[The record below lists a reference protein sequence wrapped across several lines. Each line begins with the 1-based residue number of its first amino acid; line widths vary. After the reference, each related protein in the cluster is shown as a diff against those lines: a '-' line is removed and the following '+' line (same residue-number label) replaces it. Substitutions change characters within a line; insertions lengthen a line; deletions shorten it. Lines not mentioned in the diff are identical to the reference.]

1 MLRLTPIAPPAH
13 SVDDIPTWIAGTD
26 PAWNIDL
33 IKAHRELLGEKNI
46 AAHPVEV
53 YYSGSTRFSLDA
65 KITMP
70 EVLRG
75 ADGPHTVTVE
85 HYLLP
90 GKRPTLFEMAQLGA
104 RDWAIARRVVEEQGF
119 LEFARRGLVRVRDA
133 VGEDGKPATITPP
146 RNSDGILDEWLD
158 DVSKADRNLLGALGM
173 AVHNLSQNEVAVA
186 EGKP

>member
-1 MLRLTPIAPPAH
+1 MLRLSPPAH
-13 SVDDIPTWIAGTD
+13 SIDDVPTWIAGTD
-26 PAWNIDL
+26 PAWDIAL
-33 IKAHRELLGEKNI
+33 IKAHRELLGEKNL
-46 AAHPVEV
+46 AAHPVEI
-53 YYSGSTRFSLDA
+53 YYSGATRYSLEA

-70 EVLRG
+70 DVLRG
-75 ADGPHTVTVE
+75 PDGPAAVTVE
-85 HYLLP
+85 HYLLT
-90 GKRPTLFEMAQLGA
+90 GKRPTLFELRQLGA

-133 VGEDGKPATITPP
+133 VGEDGQPSTITPP
-146 RNSDGILDEWLD
+146 RNSDGILDAWVD